1 MFVVRVKTADNNFEM
16 RVPINFVAGI
26 EKNLP
31 AEAREQMVRNG
42 ANIQELAKLAETA
55 KKGQVLFEF
64 KDDKAKT
71 SVVILV
77 D

>member
-1 MFVVRVKTADNNFEM
+1 MFVVRVKTADNNFVM

-31 AEAREQMVRNG
+31 EEARDQMVRNG
-42 ANIQELAKLAETA
+42 ADIQELAKLAEKA
-55 KKGQVLFEF
+55 AKGQILFEF
-64 KDDKAKT
+64 KGDKGKT